1 MPDVMSHMKKSTIE
15 KDLKINFWRQHI
27 MEGLLRARKSAD
39 EIKEILKDRDNA
51 EKVLTEKYG
60 FSPHQAQSLLDLRKS
75 IDEIDEQPILNEL
88 VDLKKIESQLKR
100 QLS

>member
-1 MPDVMSHMKKSTIE
+1 MKKSTIE
-15 KDLKINFWRQHI
+15 KDLKINFRRQHI

-39 EIKEILKDRDNA
+39 EIKDILKDRDNA
-51 EKVLTEKYG
+51 KKVLTEKYG

-88 VDLKKIESQLKR
+88 VDLKKIETQLKR